1 MCTRIECLLSL
12 PSRYDCLFGVRCIVL
27 AQSVG
32 GDNGSVTGQGFAT
45 RPADASEKEIS
56 DIKEELVALLKDP
69 QSDAM
74 SHAEIQEEV
83 NYVLESKYV
92 GAEWEA
98 WFKVNIEQ
106 VFDDMSASSV
116 SNSGAWA
123 D

>member
-1 MCTRIECLLSL
+1 MLYLDSCADWC
-12 PSRYDCLFGVRCIVL
+12 VVK
-27 AQSVG
+27 SV
-32 GDNGSVTGQGFAT
+32 DGSVTGQGFAT
-45 RPADASEKEIS
+45 RPADASQKEIS
-56 DIKEELVALLKDP
+56 DIKEELEAILKDP
-69 QSDAM
+69 QSDQM

-98 WFKVNIEQ
+98 WFKLNIEK